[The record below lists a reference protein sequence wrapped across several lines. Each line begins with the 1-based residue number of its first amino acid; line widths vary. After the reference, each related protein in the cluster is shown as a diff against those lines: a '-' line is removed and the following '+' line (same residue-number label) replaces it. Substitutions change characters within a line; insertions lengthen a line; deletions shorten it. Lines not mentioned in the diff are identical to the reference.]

1 MGGIRNPPI
10 AKVSMSDFVVLLFS
24 YFLRFL
30 ASPYANT
37 YRNLYPHSYS
47 NSSLY
52 PLSTTRPTEPSRMMS
67 LRTIHSSK
75 RTPSSSASSYFSTL
89 IMDKTNENLGLDIE
103 ALLEDI
109 KSGRGLRSLVKTQE
123 WIGRKICGRMMML

>member
-1 MGGIRNPPI
+1 
-10 AKVSMSDFVVLLFS
+10 
-24 YFLRFL
+24 
-30 ASPYANT
+30 
-37 YRNLYPHSYS
+37 
-47 NSSLY
+47 
-52 PLSTTRPTEPSRMMS
+52 MMS

-75 RTPSSSASSYFSTL
+75 RPPSSSATSYFSTL

-123 WIGRKICGRMMML
+123 WIGRKICGRMMIL